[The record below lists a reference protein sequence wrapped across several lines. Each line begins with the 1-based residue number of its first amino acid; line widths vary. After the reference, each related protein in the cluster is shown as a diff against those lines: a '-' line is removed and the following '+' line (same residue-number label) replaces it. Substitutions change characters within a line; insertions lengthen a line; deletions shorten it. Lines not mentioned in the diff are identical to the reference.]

1 MLTNVRT
8 SISSKLNIS
17 DTASM
22 LTNYRTAN
30 ANKLNIT
37 DTLNMLFPYLRKAD
51 LIITDLQNQVAQLSL
66 QLSLPP
72 NVIVDIDGNN
82 YDFVKIGNQ
91 YWMADN
97 LRVSRYKNGDSIP
110 IIESISDWSSL
121 LAGARCWYNN
131 DSITYEHHY
140 GNLYN
145 WYAATDPRGICPA
158 GWHVPTDTEWTT
170 LTNHLGGE
178 PVAGAKL
185 KSNGLEYWNTPNTS
199 ATDERDFSALP
210 AGYRD
215 NTGSFLGLRNDALFW
230 SSSYYDSNDAWTR
243 SPYISS
249 AQMYRYN
256 KSKKFGVSIRCLR
269 D

>member
-1 MLTNVRT
+1 MLRNYRNVNA
-8 SISSKLNIS
+8 SKLNVS
-17 DTASM
+17 
-22 LTNYRTAN
+22 
-30 ANKLNIT
+30 

-66 QLSLPP
+66 QLSLPA
-72 NVIVDIDGNN
+72 NVIVDIDGND

-97 LRVSRYKNGDSIP
+97 LRVSRYKNGDPIT
-110 IIESISDWSSL
+110 IIESISDWSNL
-121 LAGARCWYNN
+121 LTGARCWYYN
-131 DSITYEHHY
+131 DSITYEYPY

-145 WYAATDPRGICPA
+145 WYAAKDPRGICPA
-158 GWHVPTDTEWTT
+158 GWHVPTDTEWTI

-185 KSNGLEYWNTPNTS
+185 KSNGQEYWNAPNTS

-215 NTGSFLGLRNDALFW
+215 NTSSFLGVRNDALFW
-230 SSSYYDSNDAWTR
+230 SSSYYDSNDAWSR

-249 AQMYRYN
+249 AQMYRYFR
-256 KSKKFGVSIRCLR
+256 SKKFGFSIRCLR